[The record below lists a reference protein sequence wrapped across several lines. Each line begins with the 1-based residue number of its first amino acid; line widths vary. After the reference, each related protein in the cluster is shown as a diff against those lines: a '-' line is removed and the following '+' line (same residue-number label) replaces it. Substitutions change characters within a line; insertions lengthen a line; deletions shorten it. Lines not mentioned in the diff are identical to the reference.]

1 MKSKAIISIV
11 GTVIVAAGL
20 FSGVGM
26 AQNIGRQPADRT
38 RPADRAILSK
48 GPTCQCDLTT
58 LMGTQATIHY
68 ASFPS
73 NTNWTGPV
81 TSGIEVPSSPGT
93 TPSWQNPQRFNINVQ
108 ASKIRVEFARD
119 ASYGFGAQ
127 FLFTLAPHAPAPCG
141 AATIVGSSVKTNRSD
156 AKPHVTTPVFTA
168 STVTIVFDN
177 VTSPAGGPRAF
188 PDWKKGDWIETQLKF
203 ACGDGTQPPDPDPV
217 PVVLDPCCPPWNST
231 QLSSMLFY
239 QGTGPISAPYT
250 LNFQPTAAL
259 HAQLNA
265 YVAYL
270 ASLTLA
276 PPVTGLTIAFS
287 AFDAGT
293 GSTANSSGP
302 SVGSGSMTWTGGPPA
317 PTANFFGSG
326 VMQVGHW
333 YRIQTTVT
341 LNGGP
346 RGWLQRKCIRSYVD
360 VRIQVIGSRMAP
372 GAGAGSGGPSVLQ
385 MRLENGSV
393 LERPV
398 EGRGTR

>member
-26 AQNIGRQPADRT
+26 AQNIGRQPADR
-38 RPADRAILSK
+38 AILSK
-48 GPTCQCDLTT
+48 RPTCQCDLTT
-58 LMGTQATIHY
+58 LMDTQAKIHY
-68 ASFPS
+68 ANFNQ
-73 NTNWTGPV
+73 NTDWTGPV

-93 TPSWQNPQRFNINVQ
+93 TPPWQNPQRFNINVQ

-127 FLFTLAPHAPAPCG
+127 FLFTLAPRSPASCG
-141 AATIVGSSVKTNRSD
+141 AATIVGSSVTTNRPD

-168 STVTIVFDN
+168 NTVTVVFDN

-188 PDWKKGDWIETQLKF
+188 PDWKKGDWIEAQLKF
-203 ACGDGTQPPDPDPV
+203 ACGDITPPQP

-231 QLSSMLFY
+231 QLSSMLVY

-250 LNFQPTAAL
+250 LKFQPTPVL
-259 HAQLNA
+259 HAQMNA
-265 YVAYL
+265 YVNYL
-270 ASLTLA
+270 ISLGLT
-276 PPVTGLTIAFS
+276 PSVTGLTIAFN

-293 GSTANSSGP
+293 GPVAIPLNT
-302 SVGSGSMTWTGGPPA
+302 SVGSGSMTWTGA
-317 PTANFFGSG
+317 STPTASFFGPG
-326 VMQVGHW
+326 VMLVNHW

-346 RGWLQRKCIRSYVD
+346 RGWLQEKCISSYVD
-360 VRIQVIGSRMAP
+360 VRIQVIGSRAAP
-372 GAGAGSGGPSVLQ
+372 GAGAGSGGPAVLQ
-385 MRLENGSV
+385 MRLENGRV
-393 LERPV
+393 VELPV